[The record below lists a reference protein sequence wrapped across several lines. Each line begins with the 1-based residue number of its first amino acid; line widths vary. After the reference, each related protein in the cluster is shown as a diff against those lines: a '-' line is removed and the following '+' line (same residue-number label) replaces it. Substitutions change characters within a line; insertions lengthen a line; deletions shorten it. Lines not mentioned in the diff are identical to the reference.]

1 MIFGQDGPRLALS
14 TTAPPPPQAS
24 RYASLDL
31 WRGLACLMIALNHS
45 IYMIEHGDPSAY
57 PEFWTSI
64 VGTIYGVISMGH
76 TRVPVFFVISG
87 FCIAT
92 LCDKLRRGPRP
103 ARTFLARRF
112 RRIYPTFW
120 VYLLLSMLI
129 VPLVRPLG
137 WMDGAE
143 ALTFRFFD
151 FSSLSPWRWFGNVTL
166 TGNWSESFGL
176 GPGLFFGPD
185 ERAALFF
192 GHLWTLTVEVQFY
205 LICGLVLLLA
215 PRRFFAAIA
224 VLTAVFLAR
233 MGAHLILP
241 DRNWMCFAVGCLL
254 YCQLVYF
261 SPRLRGWTT
270 AAFLVCGVVVLAAQE
285 MGVGLAPRLP
295 VSPTSLLF
303 AALLG
308 VLRPFDRSLG
318 AGARAPDASGA
329 DLVQRLSVA
338 HAHMLAGSRRAGA
351 VRRGRGGYG
360 AADQAAVHGG
370 GLDIGRLGLPLGG
383 RESIRERGGGGAGAG
398 SRRGGVLAGVG
409 VGVGGLS
416 SGRRGRVPCS
426 RGFQERADR
435 GRVGGQSSRGVMIDP
450 RRIGQ
455 EAIDLA
461 PCASWLGRSQT
472 AVDSVQEGQAAGV
485 VQEVADLRPVG
496 PGQALQG
503 RGDLRFRGKAVVEP
517 AVGAEQ
523 VQRGVGTAS
532 RRFEPLH
539 GLERPDR
546 VGRPQ
551 KRPRRGRVFAREG
564 HTPGRGPS
572 GPHRRGGPRP
582 GPSARTSNGREP
594 RPRAGGHQGSPRT
607 AAGSRPWRRR
617 SSPADAEWPCHSG
630 RALRPRV

>member
-1 MIFGQDGPRLALS
+1 
-14 TTAPPPPQAS
+14 
-24 RYASLDL
+24 
-31 WRGLACLMIALNHS
+31 
-45 IYMIEHGDPSAY
+45 
-57 PEFWTSI
+57 
-64 VGTIYGVISMGH
+64 
-76 TRVPVFFVISG
+76 VFFVISG

-308 VLRPFDRSLG
+308 VLRPFDRSL
-318 AGARAPDASGA
+318 AEARALAP
-329 DLVQRLSVA
+329 LMRLGRISYSVYLW
-338 HAHMLAGSRRAGA
+338 HMLTCWL
-351 VRRGRGGYG
+351 VL
-360 AADQAAVHGG
+360 V
-370 GLDIGRLGLPLGG
+370 GL
-383 RESIRERGGGGAGAG
+383 ERFVGAGAG
-398 SRRGGVLAGVG
+398 TALLIKLPCMAGASILVGWGFHWAVESRFASGAAAAP
-409 VGVGGLS
+409 GL
-416 SGRRGRVPCS
+416 
-426 RGFQERADR
+426 
-435 GRVGGQSSRGVMIDP
+435 
-450 RRIGQ
+450 
-455 EAIDLA
+455 
-461 PCASWLGRSQT
+461 
-472 AVDSVQEGQAAGV
+472 
-485 VQEVADLRPVG
+485 
-496 PGQALQG
+496 
-503 RGDLRFRGKAVVEP
+503 
-517 AVGAEQ
+517 
-523 VQRGVGTAS
+523 
-532 RRFEPLH
+532 
-539 GLERPDR
+539 DR
-546 VGRPQ
+546 VGAASWRAWAWAWAVCHPVAVAGCLAHADS
-551 KRPRRGRVFAREG
+551 RNARI
-564 HTPGRGPS
+564 
-572 GPHRRGGPRP
+572 
-582 GPSARTSNGREP
+582 
-594 RPRAGGHQGSPRT
+594 AGAS
-607 AAGSRPWRRR
+607 AGSRLG
-617 SSPADAEWPCHSG
+617 A
-630 RALRPRV
+630 